1 MSSSNT
7 NSSDSVKHSDPIA
20 INTSARRGRS
30 VSVSSGSTSSEGSPP
45 DLRTP
50 ASASH
55 RSSLPSSGTSPIL
68 SYFLAQ
74 SPTKSPASST
84 FPFNR
89 KFGPPPV
96 FEGNLVGVITD
107 YLPELYTTEDEEPE
121 VPVAAHARRTTR
133 AVADRFSQPQSNP
146 IPDPQLE
153 RGAGLLRR
161 LSLSNGA
168 FAKPP
173 VHNEGRPPPSPPPN
187 SAVSPTSKSIPFAQN
202 ARPRRSATINEGP
215 KPRRAPSPMGERI
228 LKGHFDGFN

>member
-7 NSSDSVKHSDPIA
+7 NPSESVKHSDPIA
-20 INTSARRGRS
+20 INTSGRRGRS
-30 VSVSSGSTSSEGSPP
+30 VSVSSGSSSSEGSPP

-50 ASASH
+50 ASASASN
-55 RSSLPSSGTSPIL
+55 RSSLPTSGTSPIL

-74 SPTKSPASST
+74 SPTKSPANST

-96 FEGNLVGVITD
+96 FE
-107 YLPELYTTEDEEPE
+107 EDESE
-121 VPVAAHARRTTR
+121 VPVAAHARRTTA
-133 AVADRFSQPQSNP
+133 AVAGRFSQHQPNS

-153 RGAGLLRR
+153 RGTGLLRR

-168 FAKPP
+168 FVKPP
-173 VHNEGRPPPSPPPN
+173 AQSEGRPPPSPPPN
-187 SAVSPTSKSIPFAQN
+187 SAVSPTSKSIPFVQN
-202 ARPRRSATINEGP
+202 PRPRRSATINEGS
-215 KPRRAPSPMGERI
+215 KPHRAPSPMGERI